1 MCTRKGFPE
10 ATQENLKDFYSW
22 SWLPLLEPP
31 TKPPF
36 NKLTKWFYLH
46 FSTRE
51 FTLAEIE
58 HFVDPAD
65 KSHPKFKDVAHIIV
79 PLYPASYQLEGREII
94 QLTLGEAIEK
104 VCI

>member
-1 MCTRKGFPE
+1 M
-10 ATQENLKDFYSW
+10 
-22 SWLPLLEPP
+22 
-31 TKPPF
+31 
-36 NKLTKWFYLH
+36 
-46 FSTRE
+46 
-51 FTLAEIE
+51 AEIE